1 MQKKD
6 HIAYDWSSNND
17 PLNCFFQISSG
28 QQISFYCD
36 QSNKSIPKCFP
47 LIHLR
52 FSSTVDSLR
61 TNYFRS
67 GQYPWY
73 RPKFGYSYSF
83 FLCMINFSH
92 LQLCWKDVDNL
103 NPLKSLARNDGRLN
117 SQGKFMQQIPRC
129 ALCELHNQK
138 PRYRGDS
145 YHGHNWQRPKI
156 ELRFHHRSF
165 WRCPYTLWP

>member
-1 MQKKD
+1 MFSPHPSPFLQ
-6 HIAYDWSSNND
+6 Y
-17 PLNCFFQISSG
+17 G
-28 QQISFYCD
+28 QLITDKLF
-36 QSNKSIPKCFP
+36 PVWAVP
-47 LIHLR
+47 LIQTQIRVFL
-52 FSSTVDSLR
+52 
-61 TNYFRS
+61 
-67 GQYPWY
+67 Q
-73 RPKFGYSYSF
+73 F

-92 LQLCWKDVDNL
+92 LRLCWKDSDNL

-165 WRCPYTLWP
+165 